1 MRNVLKKTKSPSTKH
16 SGGNG
21 ITASTETSTSPN
33 EETLN
38 ATRTT
43 LRVQRNATTLL
54 STLAKNYHGHG
65 INTTKKPP
73 IQNNGSTVTAK
84 QELNRGIT
92 NPLSGSNIRTSVNRV
107 VVSVHSSRF
116 TTTTW
121 VDWIREVISKSSF
134 NTSVTSRPPTKY
146 DHKTVSNLHRY
157 YRTHS
162 RTCKIYTMY
171 QITIQLY
178 HCTFLF
184 VCFCFFCFCFF
195 FCFFV
200 CLVALFSSPQIL
212 KASEQS
218 FVGQCLLGFFVF
230 VLFCLFCFVCLFLL
244 LFFLSYFFLTLH
256 CRSFFH
262 LHHQVTCLIFQSF
275 YMYGNR
281 IIFELSNAYLSRFV
295 IYCIEPTLRLI
306 FGHWH
311 CLSIFKRFIYICNEV
326 HAEKGFMQQRFLK
339 NNENNISRYVKLT
352 LHYIH
357 TQMEFQVRVRLIR
370 HYYTDGNI

>member
-171 QITIQLY
+171 QIN
-178 HCTFLF
+178 
-184 VCFCFFCFCFF
+184 
-195 FCFFV
+195 
-200 CLVALFSSPQIL
+200 
-212 KASEQS
+212 K
-218 FVGQCLLGFFVF
+218 
-230 VLFCLFCFVCLFLL
+230 
-244 LFFLSYFFLTLH
+244 
-256 CRSFFH
+256 
-262 LHHQVTCLIFQSF
+262 
-275 YMYGNR
+275 
-281 IIFELSNAYLSRFV
+281 
-295 IYCIEPTLRLI
+295 
-306 FGHWH
+306 
-311 CLSIFKRFIYICNEV
+311 FKFI
-326 HAEKGFMQQRFLK
+326 
-339 NNENNISRYVKLT
+339 
-352 LHYIH
+352 
-357 TQMEFQVRVRLIR
+357 
-370 HYYTDGNI
+370 